1 MKNRLLRTF
10 NDLGLR
16 GKMVISFLLLIIMP
30 FTFISSFMV
39 KHFRDIMLEKAYS
52 QSLEN
57 MIRSKSRT
65 IDSLQRAVSISD
77 KVSVNNEISD
87 IVNRIYKNSLDVFL
101 TYHSF
106 DTFRNFV
113 DDYTEITAVK
123 IYINNDTMLN
133 NWEFITVDKDITER
147 EWYKRGLVSKDKNTW
162 ISFNDVTKSFKTN
175 LSLVR
180 QLYFKEYGT
189 CGILVIDID
198 TDLLNSIFAKESYE
212 TFIVDEYGAIIST
225 NSPSKIGGS
234 YYDLAGN
241 FPNLKSAN
249 GSYDLLIGDKKFHL
263 LVDDINI
270 DNSTNGLKIF
280 SIFSISSIIEEAN
293 EVWIFGLKSI
303 ILFVFIGTL
312 ALYVLYS
319 VVVQR
324 LIRVQEKMDIVAKG
338 HFHSFIEIDG
348 RDEIGKLAIHFNNM
362 VKNINRLVNQIDTT
376 NEQKMALEKHQ
387 NEIKLQMLASQINPH
402 FLFNSLEAIRMKAH
416 IDKQPQI
423 ANVVKQL
430 GRLMRKVLEV
440 EGSLTPLRNE
450 LEIIKS
456 FLEIE
461 KFRLDNH
468 LVYNLEIDEICLDVL
483 MPPLLIQPLVEN
495 ALIHGIEKKTG
506 GGILNLKVVNS
517 GNDMVI
523 SVQDNGPGIDKGKLI
538 ELFEDNAKSGT
549 HIGIRNVHE
558 RLRLSFGD
566 EYGLNIE
573 EPVGG
578 GVNAW
583 FIIPGER
590 THD

>member
-495 ALIHGIEKKTG
+495 ALIHGIEKKPG